1 MLEQYIPV
9 LLLIALAI
17 IMALAFIGLSWM
29 LGPSRPAANKLG
41 AYESGMDPI
50 GQARDRYSVS
60 FYIIAME
67 FIVFDLEVIFIYPWA
82 VRYQEFGE
90 GTLWAMML
98 FIFILFLGL
107 VYTLK
112 KGSFDW
118 AAEPLAGKK
127 EKTPVT
133 IYPEL

>member
-9 LLLIALAI
+9 LLLIALAVI
-17 IMALAFIGLSWM
+17 LALAFIILSRL
-29 LGPSRPAANKLG
+29 LGPNRPSDNKLG

-82 VRYQEFGE
+82 VRYQEFGP
-90 GTLWAMML
+90 GTFWAMML

-107 VYTLK
+107 IYTLK

-118 AAEPLAGKK
+118 DTDPSLARKPG
-127 EKTPVT
+127 
-133 IYPEL
+133 

>member
-9 LLLIALAI
+9 LLLVALALLTAMAFIALAR
-17 IMALAFIGLSWM
+17 L
-29 LGPSRPAANKLG
+29 LGPRRPASNKLG

-67 FIVFDLEVIFIYPWA
+67 FIVFDLEVIFIFPWA
-82 VRYQEFGE
+82 VRYQEFGS
-90 GTLWAMML
+90 GTFWTMIL
-98 FIFILFLGL
+98 FIFILLLGL
-107 VYTLK
+107 LYTLK

-118 AAEPLAGKK
+118 TADSVQGRKSQQPDYKLS
-127 EKTPVT
+127 
-133 IYPEL
+133 

>member
-9 LLLIALAI
+9 LLLISLAVL
-17 IMALAFIGLSWM
+17 MALAFIVLSWL
-29 LGPSRPAANKLG
+29 LGPRRPASNKLG

-82 VRYQEFGE
+82 VRYQEFGS

-118 AAEPLAGKK
+118 TAEPVAEKK
-127 EKTPVT
+127 NEETSYN
-133 IYPEL
+133 IS

>member
-9 LLLIALAI
+9 LLLIALAVVT
-17 IMALAFIGLSWM
+17 ALAFIVISRL
-29 LGPSRPAANKLG
+29 LGPQRPASNKLG

-90 GTLWAMML
+90 GTFWAMML

-118 AAEPLAGKK
+118 SAEPLQDRKSQDTNMAASG
-127 EKTPVT
+127 
-133 IYPEL
+133 

>member
-9 LLLIALAI
+9 LLLIALAVVT
-17 IMALAFIGLSWM
+17 AVAFIVLSRL
-29 LGPSRPAANKLG
+29 LGPQRPASNKLG

-67 FIVFDLEVIFIYPWA
+67 FIVFDLEVIFLFPWA
-82 VRYQEFGE
+82 VRFHEFGA
-90 GTLWAMML
+90 GTFWAMML

-107 VYTLK
+107 VYTMK

-118 AAEPLAGKK
+118 ASEPIQHRNSR
-127 EKTPVT
+127 EKSYE
-133 IYPEL
+133 IS

>member
-9 LLLIALAI
+9 LLLIALAVVT
-17 IMALAFIGLSWM
+17 AVAFIVLSHL
-29 LGPSRPAANKLG
+29 LGPRRPASNKLG

-50 GQARDRYSVS
+50 GQAKDRYSVS

-82 VRYQEFGE
+82 VRMHEFGA
-90 GTLWAMML
+90 GTFWAMML

-107 VYTLK
+107 IYTLK

-118 AAEPLAGKK
+118 AAETLQESKA
-127 EKTPVT
+127 EENTYE
-133 IYPEL
+133 IS

>member
-1 MLEQYIPV
+1 MIETYIPV
-9 LLLIALAI
+9 FILIALAVV
-17 IMALAFIGLSWM
+17 LAVSFILLSRL
-29 LGPSRPAANKLG
+29 LGPNRPSHIKLG

-82 VRYQEFGE
+82 VRYQEFGP
-90 GTLWAMML
+90 GTLWSMVL

-107 VYTLK
+107 IYSLK
-112 KGSFDW
+112 KGSFDRDS
-118 AAEPLAGKK
+118 ELA
-127 EKTPVT
+127 KTT
-133 IYPEL
+133 GTKAKISL